1 MLTNNRLNTM
11 FRTKSEIARLP
22 KSTPARQKKAEERK
36 RFEDLVQIADKYN
49 NTEFDG
55 DGRTNT
61 VLLSGVTSRPK
72 PPELDEMGVSSIDL
86 ETNKD
91 GFVLQAYQ
99 ETFSNNDVLLHTYT
113 FDGQDVTKKVS
124 GHTTELVREEDPR
137 ELFNGREWRRDE
149 VPLESVITVI

>member
-1 MLTNNRLNTM
+1 
-11 FRTKSEIARLP
+11 
-22 KSTPARQKKAEERK
+22 
-36 RFEDLVQIADKYN
+36 
-49 NTEFDG
+49 
-55 DGRTNT
+55 
-61 VLLSGVTSRPK
+61 
-72 PPELDEMGVSSIDL
+72 MGVSSIDL

-91 GFVLQAYQ
+91 GFVLTAYQ
-99 ETFSNNDVLLHTYT
+99 ETFSNNDLLIHTYT